1 MNICRLFFVYLLLFF
16 LLPRNILGQGRKRSS
31 GTTGR
36 CYFLLRLRF
45 LTAKLGV
52 IWGVWFSAKQSQLR
66 AVLCFYYYFSSLFT
80 SWILHVKIFHS
91 SSGLQLSVSDSPF
104 SQFSLSSRV
113 SWKYR
118 KGFQKS
124 QVWVVWIVTYTVWV
138 CLSSRC
144 NQQKHGWCWF
154 RSWHIL

>member
-1 MNICRLFFVYLLLFF
+1 MVNICRLFFLYLLLFF

-66 AVLCFYYYFSSLFT
+66 AVLCFLLLFFLLVYKLNSARQNFSFLQWAVAVSKWQPIFTVLFII
-80 SWILHVKIFHS
+80 SCFLKIQKRFS
-91 SSGLQLSVSDSPF
+91 KVSGVGGLNCHIYSVS
-104 SQFSLSSRV
+104 LSF
-113 SWKYR
+113 
-118 KGFQKS
+118 FQ
-124 QVWVVWIVTYTVWV
+124 V
-138 CLSSRC
+138 
-144 NQQKHGWCWF
+144 
-154 RSWHIL
+154 